1 VRRTTIVRLAL
12 GVALVALA
20 VVAVWRAAS
29 LNPQAVSF
37 LPQNATTVVVIDQS
51 KSIYAASYRR
61 IASTF
66 ERLIAADVPIGL
78 VAFSDTAY
86 EMLPPG
92 ARSTDLKPMLRFYI
106 PDKRGTNVDPETSFI
121 ASPWDN
127 VFSGGTKISSGL
139 NMALSMLHRDRVSN
153 GAILL
158 VSDLQ
163 TAAEDQP
170 ALAQALNKIRRDPQV
185 TIRVLPLFP
194 LAVDQQ
200 FFGSFVARRDFIKP
214 SEIKAPP
221 RAQAAAG
228 VVGRTPWPL
237 LVVAGL
243 LLIALAA
250 NELCCARVRVP
261 ARVEV
266 GT

>member
-1 VRRTTIVRLAL
+1 VL
-12 GVALVALA
+12 GVALVALTA
-20 VVAVWRAAS
+20 AAVWRAAA
-29 LNPQAVSF
+29 LNPQALSF
-37 LPQNATTVVVIDQS
+37 LPQNATTIVVIDQS
-51 KSIYAASYRR
+51 KSIYAASYKR

-66 ERLIAADVPIGL
+66 ERLTAADVPIGL

-106 PDKRGTNVDPETSFI
+106 PNKHGTNVDPETAFI

-127 VFSGGTKISSGL
+127 VFSAGTKISSGL
-139 NMALSMLHRDRVSN
+139 NLALSILRRDHVKN

-170 ALAQALNKIRRDPQV
+170 TLAQTLNRIRRDRE
-185 TIRVLPLFP
+185 ISMKLLPLFP
-194 LAVDQQ
+194 LAADRH
-200 FFGSFVARRDFIKP
+200 FFASFLPKRDFLKP

-221 RAQAAAG
+221 RAKAAAG

-243 LLIALAA
+243 LLVALAA

-261 ARVEV
+261 ARVEA